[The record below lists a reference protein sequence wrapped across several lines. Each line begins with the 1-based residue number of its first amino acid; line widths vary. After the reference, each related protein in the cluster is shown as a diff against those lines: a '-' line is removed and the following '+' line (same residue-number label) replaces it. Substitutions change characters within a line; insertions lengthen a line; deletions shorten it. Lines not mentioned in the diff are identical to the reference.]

1 MSAWHP
7 LPSSERNEIP
17 MTFGDNPTDR
27 FTIRSCKCSGKID
40 SPQLLGFS
48 ASTVSPET
56 TWQFIH
62 STSIPACRNTREAS
76 SSAPRIV
83 PHGTATSLCT
93 EIVTTMGVFGTTLAF
108 TGTPA
113 IASTRPNPI
122 HFLRLLPL
130 TALTSTVSPKI
141 GQGRKYLNAGGIAR
155 FAITGNGLTQAAS
168 NG

>member
-1 MSAWHP
+1 
-7 LPSSERNEIP
+7 

-93 EIVTTMGVFGTTLAF
+93 EIVTTMGV
-108 TGTPA
+108 
-113 IASTRPNPI
+113 
-122 HFLRLLPL
+122 
-130 TALTSTVSPKI
+130 I
-141 GQGRKYLNAGGIAR
+141 GPGAGDGWGSSEGQSRAKNAHRCDNLGA
-155 FAITGNGLTQAAS
+155 
-168 NG
+168 